1 MNFQIAAQGRSFK
14 GAMAYYTHDKR
25 APSPEGGVAAARE
38 GAGPHPASSERVAW
52 TETRNIASDRPEVAT
67 RIMIATAERADQ
79 LKAEAGIAAT
89 GRKAQ
94 KPVLAYSLA
103 WHPTEAGKLDRA
115 EMSRAANDSLR
126 VLGLE
131 KHQAVIVAHRD
142 TAHPHV
148 HVIVNRVSPEDGRM
162 AKIDPARVR
171 ALDRWANEYEKA
183 RGQVVSPER
192 AAKYERVAEKQR
204 QYPDPEARRAHV
216 AEKAAGRAQAARER
230 QEAASGAS
238 GLPEARKA
246 AQGASERPQ
255 SQAAILREIS
265 AATKERHRQEWVALR
280 GGYAAQKAEIASAHK
295 GKTREVLAAHKR
307 DTKPDWAAQF
317 RGERDGARE
326 RQRMERGLIG
336 RLSLSIAAAREQ
348 HREQGG
354 SFAKL
359 VAVNFLSKER
369 REGAFAAA
377 SQRDRAALSAR
388 LNRELGGKLEPLKA
402 GRAFEMGQALERFKE
417 DRSDLVDRQAGEW
430 GKIREAW
437 KQVGRE
443 KAPERGRGSV
453 QESGREGEAQ
463 QGSRFGWLDR
473 QKAERNVPARGVAEP
488 RQQAEQAQND
498 RKASRFDWLNRKKNI
513 PTKFLEP
520 DKHKKDR
527 NQSDRDR

>member
-1 MNFQIAAQGRSFK
+1 MNFQFAAQGRSFK

-25 APSPEGGVAAARE
+25 GPE
-38 GAGPHPASSERVAW
+38 AGQHPTSAERVAW
-52 TETRNIASDRPEVAT
+52 TETRNLATDRPEVAT
-67 RIMIATAERADQ
+67 RVMIATAERADE
-79 LKAEAGIAAT
+79 LKAEAGIKAT

-94 KPVLAYSLA
+94 NPVMAYSLA
-103 WHPTEAGKLDRA
+103 WHPNEAGKPDRA

-162 AKIDPARVR
+162 AKIDPPRVR
-171 ALDRWANEYEKA
+171 ALDRWANDYEKA
-183 RGQVVSPER
+183 RGAVVSPER

-216 AEKAAGRAQAARER
+216 AEKAAGRAQEARGR

-238 GLPEARKA
+238 SLSEARKA

-295 GKTREVLAAHKR
+295 GRTREVLATHKR
-307 DTKPDWAAQF
+307 DTRPEWAAQF

-326 RQRMERGLIG
+326 RQRIERALIG

-369 REGAFAAA
+369 REGAFVAA
-377 SQRDRAALSAR
+377 SQRDRAALSER
-388 LNRELGGKLEPLKA
+388 LNRELGGRLEPVKA
-402 GRAFEMGQALERFKE
+402 GRVFEMGQALGRFKE
-417 DRSDLVDRQAGEW
+417 GREALVERQAGEW

-443 KAPERGRGSV
+443 KTPERGGDVGQERGHEAGV
-453 QESGREGEAQ
+453 QKS
-463 QGSRFGWLDR
+463 SRFGWLDR
-473 QKAERNVPARGVAEP
+473 QAAERGALGKDTAEP
-488 RQQAEQAQND
+488 RQQEKRAQED
-498 RKASRFDWLNRKKNI
+498 KKLSRFDWFDRYKDQGTKVRERDDNI
-513 PTKFLEP
+513 ES
-520 DKHKKDR
+520 R
-527 NQSDRDR
+527 QVRDPKGRAR

>member
-25 APSPEGGVAAARE
+25 APGPEAGAAVS
-38 GAGPHPASSERVAW
+38 GPYPASSERVAW

-79 LKAEAGIAAT
+79 LKAEAGIKAT

-103 WHPTEAGKLDRA
+103 WHPNEAGKLDRA

-162 AKIDPARVR
+162 AKIDPPRVR

-183 RGQVVSPER
+183 RGQMVSPER

-204 QYPDPEARRAHV
+204 QYPDPEVRRAHV
-216 AEKAAGRAQAARER
+216 AEKAAGRAQAAQER
-230 QEAASGAS
+230 QEAVSGAS
-238 GLPEARKA
+238 SLSEARKA

-295 GKTREVLAAHKR
+295 ARTRDVLVAHKR
-307 DTKPDWAAQF
+307 DTKPEWAAQF

-336 RLSLSIAAAREQ
+336 RVSLSIAAAREQ

-359 VAVNFLSKER
+359 VAVNFISKER
-369 REGAFAAA
+369 RESAFAAA
-377 SQRDRAALSAR
+377 SQRDRAALSER
-388 LNRELGGKLEPLKA
+388 LNRELGGKLEPVKA
-402 GRAFEMGQALERFKE
+402 GRTWEMTQALERLKE
-417 DRSDLVDRQAGEW
+417 DREALVKRQAVEW

-437 KQVGRE
+437 KQVRRE
-443 KAPERGRGSV
+443 DVPERGKKLG
-453 QESGREGEAQ
+453 QEQGRETRAQ
-463 QGSRFGWLDR
+463 QGSRFDWL
-473 QKAERNVPARGVAEP
+473 ERPMVERGAAARGATES
-488 RQQAEQAQND
+488 RQHVTLVQEE
-498 RKASRFDWLNRKKNI
+498 KKLSKFDWLNQQRNPVPK
-513 PTKFLEP
+513 TDER
-520 DKHKKDR
+520 DKSITSIQNR
-527 NQSDRDR
+527 SLSDRG

>member
-25 APSPEGGVAAARE
+25 APGPEAGAAASR
-38 GAGPHPASSERVAW
+38 PHPASSERVAW

-79 LKAEAGIAAT
+79 LKAEAGIKAT

-162 AKIDPARVR
+162 AAVNPARVR
-171 ALDRWANEYEKA
+171 ALDRWAHDYEQQ
-183 RGQVVSPER
+183 RGRVVSPER
-192 AAKYERVAEKQR
+192 AAKYERIAEKQR
-204 QYPDPEARRAHV
+204 QYPDPETRRAHV
-216 AEKAAGRAQAARER
+216 VEKAAGRAQAAQER
-230 QEAASGAS
+230 RQAAGLARN
-238 GLPEARKA
+238 LPEARA
-246 AQGASERPQ
+246 AVQQASERPQ
-255 SQAAILREIS
+255 SSEEILRDIS
-265 AATKERHRQEWVALR
+265 TAAKERHRQDWAALR
-280 GGYAAQKAEIASAHK
+280 AGYAARKAEIHATHK
-295 GKTREVLAAHKR
+295 ERVREVIAAHKR
-307 DTKPDWAAQF
+307 DTKPEWAAQF
-317 RGERDGARE
+317 RGERADARE
-326 RQRMERGLIG
+326 RQRMERSVFG

-359 VAVNFLSKER
+359 VTLNFVLRAR
-369 REGAFAAA
+369 RESAFAAV
-377 SQRDRAALSAR
+377 SQRDRAALSER
-388 LNRELGGKLEPLKA
+388 LGQRLSGRLEPLKV
-402 GRAFEMGQALERFKE
+402 GRTWELAQALERFRE
-417 DRSDLVDRQAGEW
+417 DRSVLIARQAGEW

-443 KAPERGRGSV
+443 KLLERGRGVV
-453 QESGREGEAQ
+453 QEQRRKAEAYQ
-463 QGSRFGWLDR
+463 RSRFGWLD
-473 QKAERNVPARGVAEP
+473 QQAAERGIVRRGTAEP
-488 RQQAEQAQND
+488 RQPAEQAQEA
-498 RKASRFDWLNRKKNI
+498 KQSSKFDWMNRQKEHAPKVR
-513 PTKFLEP
+513 ERV
-520 DKHKKDR
+520 DR
-527 NQSDRDR
+527 RQNQDQSDRDR

>member
-1 MNFQIAAQGRSFK
+1 MAAK
-14 GAMAYYTHDKR
+14 
-25 APSPEGGVAAARE
+25 
-38 GAGPHPASSERVAW
+38 PHPASSERVAW

-94 KPVLAYSLA
+94 TPVLAYSLA
-103 WHPTEAGKLDRA
+103 WHPNEAGKLDRA

-126 VLGLE
+126 VLELE

-142 TAHPHV
+142 TAHPHM

-162 AKIDPARVR
+162 AKIDPPRVR

-183 RGQVVSPER
+183 RGAVVSPER

-204 QYPDPEARRAHV
+204 QHPDPEVRRAHV
-216 AEKAAGRAQAARER
+216 AEKAAGRAQAAQER

-238 GLPEARKA
+238 SLSEARKA

-255 SQAAILREIS
+255 NQAVILREIS

-280 GGYAAQKAEIASAHK
+280 GGYAAQKAEIASDHK
-295 GKTREVLAAHKR
+295 GRTREVLAAHKR

-326 RQRMERGLIG
+326 RQRMERGLVG
-336 RLSLSIAAAREQ
+336 RVSLSITAAREQ
-348 HREQGG
+348 HRAQGG

-359 VAVNFLSKER
+359 VAVNFISKER
-369 REGAFAAA
+369 RESAFAAV

-388 LNRELGGKLEPLKA
+388 LNRELGGRLEPMKA
-402 GRAFEMGQALERFKE
+402 GRAWEMGQALQRFKE
-417 DRSDLVDRQAGEW
+417 GRSALVARQAGEW

-437 KQVGRE
+437 RQVGRE
-443 KAPERGRGSV
+443 RAPEL
-453 QESGREGEAQ
+453 GREVGQTQGREAEAQ

-473 QKAERNVPARGVAEP
+473 QAAERGVSDRGAAELRP
-488 RQQAEQAQND
+488 QAEQAHKNK
-498 RKASRFDWLNRKKNI
+498 KASRFDWLNRRDQANDSQKI
-513 PTKFLEP
+513 TKHNE
-520 DKHKKDR
+520 R
-527 NQSDRDR
+527 ER